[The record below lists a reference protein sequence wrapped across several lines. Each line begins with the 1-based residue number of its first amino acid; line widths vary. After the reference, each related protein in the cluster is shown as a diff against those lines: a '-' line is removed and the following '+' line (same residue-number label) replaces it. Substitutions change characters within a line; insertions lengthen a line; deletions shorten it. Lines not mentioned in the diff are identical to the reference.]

1 MNLSGHA
8 IAGLRRLKHTEF
20 PSERCE
26 SCAAALVSVHKH
38 MVDSSSRKLL
48 CACDACALILGSG
61 AESRFRSV
69 PSLVRSTPEF
79 HMTDEMWEQMTIP
92 VAFAFFYI
100 AADDVVSV
108 YPSPAGPVSSGVDS
122 ESWAAV
128 VSQNQILLTLQPFV
142 EALVVNRVNGARD
155 YLIAPIDECYALVG
169 IVRREWRGF
178 SGFEAM
184 DKLRH
189 RLHEL
194 QERTA

>member
-1 MNLSGHA
+1 
-8 IAGLRRLKHTEF
+8 
-20 PSERCE
+20 
-26 SCAAALVSVHKH
+26 
-38 MVDSSSRKLL
+38 
-48 CACDACALILGSG
+48 
-61 AESRFRSV
+61 
-69 PSLVRSTPEF
+69 
-79 HMTDEMWEQMTIP
+79 MTDEMWEQMTIP
-92 VAFAFFYI
+92 VAFAFFYT
-100 AADDVVSV
+100 AAEDVVSV

-169 IVRREWRGF
+169 IIRREWRGF

-184 DKLRH
+184 DKLRD

-194 QERTA
+194 QERAL